1 MKLNYVVLVA
11 TSITSFISMVLAVK
25 GSYFSSMQFI
35 IEDTLD
41 KMGILLKSSES
52 DLAVLMKV
60 LTNYF

>member
-1 MKLNYVVLVA
+1 
-11 TSITSFISMVLAVK
+11 MVLAVK